1 MRTRG
6 SEQGATLIELV
17 VSIVVVAVA
26 VTSVLGLLTSNVGRS
41 ADAMVLEQA
50 VSLAEAYLE
59 EIALKPYA
67 DPDGAD
73 GESSRAAFDDVDDYH
88 GLVDVGAR
96 DQFGN
101 AIAALGAYTVAVSV
115 TPSAALP
122 SVPPADA
129 ARIEVTVAHPAAAV
143 DISLTAYKTRL

>member
-1 MRTRG
+1 MRAQAYER
-6 SEQGATLIELV
+6 GATLIELI

-50 VSLAEAYLE
+50 ASLAAAYLE

-73 GESSRAAFDDVDDYH
+73 GELGRSAFDDVDDYD

-115 TPSAALP
+115 TQSAALP
-122 SVPPADA
+122 SVPSADA
-129 ARIEVTVAHPAAAV
+129 ARIDVTVSHPAAAV

>member
-1 MRTRG
+1 MGARRR
-6 SEQGATLIELV
+6 EQGATLIELI
-17 VSIVVVAVA
+17 VSIVVVAIA
-26 VTSVLGLLTSNVGRS
+26 VTSVLGLLTSNVVRS

-59 EIALKPYA
+59 EIAFKPFA

-73 GESSRAAFDDVDDYH
+73 GEPARAAFDDVDDYD
-88 GLVDVGAR
+88 GLVDSGAR

-101 AIAALGAYTVAVSV
+101 AIAALAAYTVAVSV

-122 SVPPADA
+122 SVPAVDA
-129 ARIEVTVAHPAAAV
+129 ARIDVTVSHPAAPV